1 MNSRLG
7 RWLAGLL
14 FAALA
19 TVPETLCA
27 RTAAEK
33 PVVRDVEKAQ
43 FPAPEASLEKLKRT
57 ADLGG
62 QRPDLVGRRRR
73 RPSQRRED
81 EHDVG
86 LAQSA
91 G

>member
-7 RWLAGLL
+7 RWSAGLL

-19 TVPETLCA
+19 TVPGTLCA

-33 PVVRDVEKAQ
+33 PAVRDVERAQ

-57 ADLGG
+57 ADLGDNG
-62 QRPDLVGRRRR
+62 ATYGMFW
-73 RPSQRRED
+73 
-81 EHDVG
+81 
-86 LAQSA
+86 AN
-91 G
+91 